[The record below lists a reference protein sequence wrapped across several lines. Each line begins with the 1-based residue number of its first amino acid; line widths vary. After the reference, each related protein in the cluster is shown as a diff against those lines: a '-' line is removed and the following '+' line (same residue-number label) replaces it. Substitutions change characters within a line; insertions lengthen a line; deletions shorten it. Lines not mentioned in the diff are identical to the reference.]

1 MTRVAAVCP
10 GPGHDKE
17 RPMELDPLPDL
28 GELSD
33 DQLKAMIDDLKEAER
48 QVSMQRRLLH
58 GRIDILHQEL
68 VRRLAAKD
76 EGALSVVDVDAL
88 ARILAE
94 RVPDMSRLEGEQ

>member
-1 MTRVAAVCP
+1 
-10 GPGHDKE
+10 
-17 RPMELDPLPDL
+17 MELDPLPDL

>member
-1 MTRVAAVCP
+1 
-10 GPGHDKE
+10 
-17 RPMELDPLPDL
+17 MELEPLPDL
-28 GELSD
+28 AALSD
-33 DQLKAMIDDLKEAER
+33 DQLKGMIDELKEAER

-88 ARILAE
+88 ARILAG
-94 RVPDMSRLEGEQ
+94 RVPDIRRLEGDD